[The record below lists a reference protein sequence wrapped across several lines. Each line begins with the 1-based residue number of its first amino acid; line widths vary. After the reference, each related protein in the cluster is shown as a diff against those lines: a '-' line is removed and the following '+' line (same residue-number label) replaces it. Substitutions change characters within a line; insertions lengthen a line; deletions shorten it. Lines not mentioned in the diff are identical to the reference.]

1 MVFVVLV
8 FVFVLLFRS
17 VANRENHLL
26 CLGLLQDP
34 GSVFIVA
41 VEGVRGETG
50 DINDETGEEI
60 GDKGEAF
67 GTETV
72 RD

>member
-1 MVFVVLV
+1 
-8 FVFVLLFRS
+8 
-17 VANRENHLL
+17 
-26 CLGLLQDP
+26 LLQDP